1 MLQSALR
8 LLRTML
14 TDNKQ
19 LAGEL
24 HVERLLVFAL
34 IWSFGAFL
42 ERPQDRKAF
51 DQLLKS
57 LSNWCV
63 PYNLHVLVLIL
74 KQLNITL

>member
-8 LLRTML
+8 LLGTML

-34 IWSFGAFL
+34 IWSFGSFL

-57 LSNWCV
+57 SSNWYV
-63 PYNLHVLVLIL
+63 DSLLASSKL
-74 KQLNITL
+74 

>member
-8 LLRTML
+8 LLGTML

-42 ERPQDRKAF
+42 ERLQDRKAF

-57 LSNWCV
+57 LSNWCAFH
-63 PYNLHVLVLIL
+63 NQHVLLLIL